1 MSESFQIASRAAAT
15 CTTPSAGWTIQ
26 CDFDGTISVED
37 VTDSLLRRFGGRGWQ
52 ALEKAW
58 ESGQIGSRECMSGQ
72 VSLLDMSAQEFDSHL
87 DRMSIDP
94 HFRAFVGAARLRGI
108 RVQVVSDG
116 MDRAIKQILR
126 AHGLGDLPVIA
137 NQLVQVG
144 ERGWRLYTPHARAS
158 CERAS
163 GNCKCACLSEQRK
176 LHGKVLFIG
185 DGSSDFCVAGKAD
198 FVLAKDRL
206 IGHCRGQRIPH
217 VAFENFREALALM
230 LEITQPKDCLA

>member
-1 MSESFQIASRAAAT
+1 MSESFRIASRAAAV
-15 CTTPSAGWTIQ
+15 CATPPTGWTIQ
-26 CDFDGTISVED
+26 CDFDGTISIDD
-37 VTDSLLRRFGGRGWQ
+37 VTDSLLRRFGGHGWQ

-58 ESGQIGSRECMSGQ
+58 ESGRIGSRECMSGQ
-72 VSLLDMSAQEFDSHL
+72 VLLLDMSADEFASHL
-87 DRMSIDP
+87 DQIFIDP

-108 RVQVVSDG
+108 AVQVVSDG

-137 NQLVQVG
+137 NQLIQVT

-163 GNCKCACLSEQRK
+163 GNCKCACLAEQRK
-176 LHGKVLFIG
+176 LRSRVLFVG

-206 IGHCRGQRIPH
+206 IGHCRSQRIPH
-217 VAFENFREALALM
+217 AAFENFREALALM
-230 LEITQPKDCLA
+230 LEITAPKDCLA